1 LSDADQTSVRITLA
15 LDKLSVAEA
24 RRSFTYFH
32 LFGYPSDMVIANRVL
47 PAAAGPYF
55 AKLRKAQQGYLPIV
69 EQEFGPVPVRTVP
82 QFDHEMVGLDR
93 LREIGTALFGDGDPT
108 AVHYRGEPYRVER
121 ENGMYVL
128 RVELPFTE
136 RGEMHLSR
144 RSDELVL
151 QVGGWRRTLLLPRAL
166 VDAPTKGAK
175 MDDGTLRIQFEAPAK
190 AGKRGGRP

>member
-1 LSDADQTSVRITLA
+1 
-15 LDKLSVAEA
+15 
-24 RRSFTYFH
+24 
-32 LFGYPSDMVIANRVL
+32 
-47 PAAAGPYF
+47 
-55 AKLRKAQQGYLPIV
+55 
-69 EQEFGPVPVRTVP
+69 
-82 QFDHEMVGLDR
+82 
-93 LREIGTALFGDGDPT
+93 
-108 AVHYRGEPYRVER
+108 
-121 ENGMYVL
+121 VL